1 MVDGLVVRADY
12 LVVLE
17 ARLVHQ
23 EAVNCNISDLQATT
37 RDGPID
43 MSSGLYRRM
52 VSGLTMAM
60 FILGLISCSIV

>member
-43 MSSGLYRRM
+43 MSSGL
-52 VSGLTMAM
+52 
-60 FILGLISCSIV
+60 